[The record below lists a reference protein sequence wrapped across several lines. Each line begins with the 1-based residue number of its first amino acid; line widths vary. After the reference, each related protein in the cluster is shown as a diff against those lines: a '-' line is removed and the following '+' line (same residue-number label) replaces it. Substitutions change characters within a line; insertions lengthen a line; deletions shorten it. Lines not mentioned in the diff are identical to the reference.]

1 MLEVYSGDRVLDVN
15 SGLCYKA
22 WALSS
27 CSLIT
32 CKRGG
37 VSHIRAP
44 ISHGDVELCGTSA
57 NAGCYV
63 SWAVS
68 TPNHLFW
75 LLPQTK
81 GKERGLIF
89 NMFLSD
95 SKSVEIGCTSLFEE
109 CIHIYLSACLF
120 SPHQLLN
127 TTWDLG
133 KRSRP
138 CSSHHRA
145 GVERW
150 LVDLCTRVQ
159 GGTGRLC
166 SQELDM
172 DIGPG
177 GSCEC
182 DLSCK

>member
-1 MLEVYSGDRVLDVN
+1 MMMRSFVVPL
-15 SGLCYKA
+15 
-22 WALSS
+22 
-27 CSLIT
+27 
-32 CKRGG
+32 
-37 VSHIRAP
+37 
-44 ISHGDVELCGTSA
+44 A
-57 NAGCYV
+57 NAGGYV
-63 SWAVS
+63 SWVFS
-68 TPNHLFW
+68 TPNHLFC

-127 TTWDLG
+127 TMWDLG

-166 SQELDM
+166 SQELDV

-182 DLSCK
+182 DLTCK